1 VGWTTPDG
9 GTTDGSVPDGPEVD
23 GVVTGG
29 VVPDNHAPDNGVLP
43 DSVVVPDTGVVSD
56 SMVADSAVANT
67 TAVVRIMNERAV
79 YQRTRQLGQVSASQL
94 VAATGLSK
102 PTIGLA
108 LGSLERAGLLRHVGH
123 RVGQVGRAPRLYEIK
138 PDAGCALAV
147 DVGAS
152 WIRVAIADLAGQI
165 VVRYDERVKAR
176 SAETLVAQVIE
187 LATNIPVKAGL
198 SFAEVT
204 HTVLGIP
211 GFYEPEFQRI
221 NAAPNLPGLDR
232 PGSVRALRSALG
244 ERFSIDNDVN
254 LATLAEQA
262 YGRGANVG
270 NFVFVSVGTGVGM
283 GIVIDNKLYRGAN
296 GRAGEISFL
305 PVGDQGP
312 VPLRVGSAAD
322 ARQHGILE
330 TVASAEGVVA
340 TARECGMSVTTAE
353 QVFEAARLGQP
364 AAARAIE
371 AEADHIA
378 RALAAIIAMLDPGL
392 IVLGGGVG
400 NNADVLLE
408 PVKRRLAELLALAPP
423 PIEMST
429 LGRENVVLGAL
440 AAGLDHARDAVLAQL
455 TP

>member
-1 VGWTTPDG
+1 VGKTTPDDEAADASVPMG
-9 GTTDGSVPDGPEVD
+9 ATENEVVMPDGAVPDGSVPE
-23 GVVTGG
+23 
-29 VVPDNHAPDNGVLP
+29 
-43 DSVVVPDTGVVSD
+43 
-56 SMVADSAVANT
+56 SAVANT

-123 RVGQVGRAPRLYEIK
+123 RVGQVGRAPRLYEIR

-152 WIRVAIADLAGQI
+152 WIRLAIADLAGQI
-165 VVRYDERVKAR
+165 VVRYDERVQAR
-176 SAETLVAQVIE
+176 SAETLVKQVIE
-187 LATNIPVKAGL
+187 LATMVPVKAGL
-198 SFAEVT
+198 AFADIT

-211 GFYEPEFQRI
+211 GFYEPEAHRI
-221 NAAPNLPGLDR
+221 NAAPNLPGLDK
-232 PGSVRALRSALG
+232 PGSVRALRGALG
-244 ERFSIDNDVN
+244 EKFSIDNDVN

-283 GIVIDNKLYRGAN
+283 GIVIDGRLYRGAN

-312 VPLRVGSAAD
+312 VPLSSSVAE
-322 ARQHGILE
+322 ARRHGILE

-340 TARECGMSVTTAE
+340 TARKCGMTSAKTAE
-353 QVFEAARLGQP
+353 EVFEAARANDP
-364 AAARAIE
+364 AAVRAID

-378 RALAAIIAMLDPGL
+378 RAVAAIIAMLDPGL

-400 NNADVLLE
+400 SNADVLLD
-408 PVKRRLAELLALAPP
+408 PVKNRLSELLALAPP
-423 PIEMST
+423 PIEMSA

-440 AAGLDHARDAVLAQL
+440 AAGLDRARDAVLAQL
-455 TP
+455 AP